1 MNNIIKRNQDN
12 HPAIFGSAIDDIFQN
27 NLSRFFNDDFWGFNG
42 LSTDNKV
49 PVNIEETN
57 NSYVIELIAP
67 GLQKKDFQISIDNDM
82 LTVSFKLN
90 EENKQEKRKWI
101 TQQYKQLEFTQ
112 AFTLDKTVNIEKIS
126 ANYENGIL
134 KVSIPKN
141 EQAQKLSR
149 SIEVQ

>member
-12 HPAIFGSAIDDIFQN
+12 HPATFGSAIDDIFQN
-27 NLSRFFNDDFWGFNG
+27 NLGRFLNDDFWEFNG
-42 LSTDNKV
+42 LSTGNKV
-49 PVNIEETN
+49 PVNIEETS

-67 GLQKKDFQISIDNDM
+67 GLQKKDFHISIDNDM
-82 LTVSFKLN
+82 LTVSFKRN
-90 EENKQEKRKWI
+90 EESKQENRKWI
-101 TQQYKQLEFTQ
+101 TQQYKRLEFTQ

-141 EQAQKLSR
+141 
-149 SIEVQ
+149 